1 MIRLQFK
8 DEDETCRERK
18 LPCRYPLSQAER
30 KWQQQ
35 IARLDRR
42 RKTNNV

>member
-1 MIRLQFK
+1 MRMKPAGKGNCLAG
-8 DEDETCRERK
+8 T
-18 LPCRYPLSQAER
+18 PLSQAAG